1 MALARR
7 AVPVDADVGGRDEV
21 DALPPALRHVARG
34 LRELPPGALE
44 PRGLHARVL
53 DVVVGQLV
61 PAAAVA
67 MEALEA
73 DPIGDRGPVLLG
85 ARAGRA
91 QVVAIGNESNHLI
104 ESKPAV
110 GGRQRAGPGP
120 EERWVTESAWTSGAR
135 SRTASWST
143 RRAGAASRSRSR
155 RTGRWP
161 TACSSAV
168 AVNAESLGLTRAELL
183 ARHRPVRAR
192 HDGGDERRADPQ
204 RRAHRPITTRGHED
218 AIIIGKVYAKSRG
231 PPGARPR
238 ALLAPGEAGA
248 DHPPGADPRRRR
260 AGRRLRRRRR
270 ASCARTRR
278 SGRSTS
284 SSPRAWSRSPSAS
297 SGRSSTTPTSS
308 ASGSCWPSARPAS
321 E

>member
-67 MEALEA
+67 VEALEA
-73 DPIGDRGPVLLG
+73 DPVGDRGPVLLG

-183 ARHRPVRAR
+183 ARHGPVRAR
-192 HDGGDERRADPQ
+192 HDGGDERP
-204 RRAHRPITTRGHED
+204 
-218 AIIIGKVYAKSRG
+218 
-231 PPGARPR
+231 
-238 ALLAPGEAGA
+238 
-248 DHPPGADPRRRR
+248 
-260 AGRRLRRRRR
+260 
-270 ASCARTRR
+270 
-278 SGRSTS
+278 
-284 SSPRAWSRSPSAS
+284 
-297 SGRSSTTPTSS
+297 
-308 ASGSCWPSARPAS
+308 ARPAPARAPAS
-321 E
+321 SPPAGTRTRSSSARSTRSARASASATSCTRRAWRSRCRSSRAS